1 MDINKLKYYQTLNGL
16 ANGKT
21 CRDSLIDEMVDGYNI
36 ARENLVTRFD
46 VMINSNMA
54 LDVFINDSET
64 TTKAI
69 IDTKKKYS
77 AESTEQESIQ
87 TYPSLIKSGDYIKI
101 KRNETD
107 EYHNYLITSE
117 IKKETRY
124 DEGIVV
130 KCDKTILWT
139 NEEKEINCPA
149 YSRSINQSNTN
160 ESVSKLY
167 KLTDLKIDLEISNNV
182 LFSNIP
188 NYVNIKELYPNSR
201 FQIIKRHDNKIDG
214 LVELTLIK
222 DIYTDDVDILNYSE
236 YEDEFGISREGW
248 IISKKDY
255 KSCIRNLTA
264 EDITKEWG
272 YDLEVSEVL
281 YVPIEN
287 DITESSLIKYE
298 NCFYK
303 TVKFNKC
310 VNPDKRLEG
319 YCVIGLIKNDNQNI
333 NIIEESEGD
342 TNE

>member
-130 KCDKTILWT
+130 KCDKTLFWT
-139 NEEKEINCPA
+139 SGEKEIDSPA
-149 YSRSINQSNTN
+149 YSYSSNQSNTN
-160 ESVSKLY
+160 DSLSKLY
-167 KLTDLKIDLEISNNV
+167 KLTDLKIDLEISNNID
-182 LFSNIP
+182 SNKDIP
-188 NYVNIKELYPNSR
+188 NYVNIKELYSDSR
-201 FQIIKRHDNKIDG
+201 FQIVKRHDNKIDG
-214 LVELTLIK
+214 LIEITLIK
-222 DIYTDDVDILNYSE
+222 DIYTDSVDIIDYSE

-248 IISKKDY
+248 IISEKDY
-255 KSCIRNLTA
+255 RSCIRDLTA
-264 EDITKEWG
+264 EDVTKEWG
-272 YDLEVSEVL
+272 YNLEVSEVL
-281 YVPIEN
+281 YVPIGHN
-287 DITESSLIKYE
+287 ITESSLIRYE
-298 NCFYK
+298 NCIYK

-319 YCVIGLIKNDNQNI
+319 YYTIGLVKNDNQNI
-333 NIIEESEGD
+333 NIIESEED